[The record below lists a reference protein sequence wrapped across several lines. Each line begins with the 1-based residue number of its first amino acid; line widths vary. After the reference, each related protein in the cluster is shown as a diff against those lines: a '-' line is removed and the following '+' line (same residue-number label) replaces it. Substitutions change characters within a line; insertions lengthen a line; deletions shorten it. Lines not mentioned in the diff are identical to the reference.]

1 MRALHLTWLLLA
13 MSLSL
18 SVFAAPVAVNDT
30 IYSLEDQPISFNVL
44 DNDYDLDGNSL
55 YSFLLNEEEGV
66 SVSMNS
72 DGFASVTF
80 NTNFNGTS
88 HFTYQVCNSLSGV
101 NCSIGYVTIIISP
114 VNDPPVQSLINNI
127 EICKNGSFE
136 GDVVLSNYVDIFEG
150 QTTYLTAFSTQVGT
164 SEFDSLGN
172 VTFTAPPGY
181 VGSLIIT
188 YTLCDNGDPVQCA
201 TYTNYTW
208 VVVPDIFTFVTNQV
222 TNPTCIG
229 KSNGRI
235 LVFANGGL
243 GPSTYSWDNGS
254 SGTYFD
260 DLSAGTYA
268 LTVHDLGNCAAD
280 TTVYYTLIAT
290 QILSYSLENL
300 VVDCNTDLASFNIIP
315 QNGTAPHTISWFD
328 GTDSDS
334 RSVPVDQTWSLSITD
349 NIGCHLD
356 TSIFVSG
363 ESCTLDNF
371 IFPEGFSP
379 NYDGINDLFFIQNF
393 PPSINGKLVIWN
405 LNGRT
410 VYERDNYQN
419 DWSGIDDLT
428 GERVPSSTYFYIFE
442 DVKTGDRKEGTITIQ
457 Y

>member
-1 MRALHLTWLLLA
+1 MTWLLLA

-30 IYSLEDQPISFNVL
+30 IYAFEDQPISFNVL

-55 YSFLLNEEEGV
+55 FALLLNEEEGV
-66 SVSMNS
+66 YVTLNS

-80 NTNFNGTS
+80 QTNFNGTR

-101 NCSIGYVTIIISP
+101 NCSIGYVTIIIAP
-114 VNDPPVQSLINNI
+114 VNDPPSTCIVPNI
-127 EICKNGSFE
+127 KMCKNGSYT
-136 GDVVLSNYVDIFEG
+136 GDVVVNSYIDLNEG
-150 QTTYLTAFSTQVGT
+150 QTTYLTDFSTNVGT
-164 SEFDSLGN
+164 VEFDSLGN
-172 VTFTAPPGY
+172 VTFIPPQGY
-181 VGSLIIT
+181 VGSITIT
-188 YTLCDNGDPVQCA
+188 YTVCDTGEPSQCS
-201 TYTNYTW
+201 TYNNSTW
-208 VVVPDIFTFVTNQV
+208 VVVTDLITVSTNQLI
-222 TNPTCIG
+222 NPTCLG
-229 KSNGRI
+229 SSNGRI
-235 LVFANGGL
+235 VVSATGGMGYL
-243 GPSTYSWDNGS
+243 MYSWNTGGTNTYYNNLPVGTYS
-254 SGTYFD
+254 
-260 DLSAGTYA
+260 
-268 LTVHDLGNCAAD
+268 LTVHDHGNCATD
-280 TTVYYTLIAT
+280 TTVYYTLSAP
-290 QILSYSLENL
+290 QILSYLAENIS
-300 VVDCNTDLASFNIIP
+300 VDCNTDLASFNIIP
-315 QNGTAPHTISWFD
+315 QNGTTPYAISWFD

-363 ESCTLDNF
+363 ESCTLNNF

-393 PPSINGKLVIWN
+393 PPSFTGKLVIWN

-428 GERVPSSTYFYIFE
+428 GERVPNSTYFYIFE
-442 DVKTGDRKEGTITIQ
+442 DVKTGDKKEGTITIQ